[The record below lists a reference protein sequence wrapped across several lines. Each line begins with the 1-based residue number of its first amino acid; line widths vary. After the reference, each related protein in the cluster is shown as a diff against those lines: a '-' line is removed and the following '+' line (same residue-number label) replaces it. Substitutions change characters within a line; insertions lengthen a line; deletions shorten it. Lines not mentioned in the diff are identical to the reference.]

1 MGRRTQNITTLR
13 DYWEVL
19 KRRRRW
25 VLVPALAVTL
35 LAVGLSVT
43 QDEVYSADAVVL
55 VRAPESIFSSG
66 QDDDEATRVSTAIT
80 LVEGEQ
86 VAAEVR
92 ERLNL
97 ATDPPVVTGT
107 AIEDSNTLNISV
119 EAATPERAAEL
130 ANTYAAALIEV
141 RRTEAVDDLTKRAD
155 QLSSQVA
162 ALDTQIAALD
172 VNLEEAQAATSETVT
187 TREAEITSLEAQ
199 IAALQ
204 REQITLQVQSSLTLE
219 QQVQVQT
226 LGLQISSLESQVQ
239 SIRDE
244 IEGLRADG
252 YELLNQQRLRLTD
265 RQADFQSREAE
276 IRIDASLATG
286 SARIVKPALPPSSP
300 DSPQPLKNA
309 LVGLVA
315 GLLLGMAV
323 AFLRDYFDDSIKS
336 PNDLAKLEREPSL
349 LAVVPAVPTKHG
361 RSVGIAQPGSLAV
374 EGFRSLRT
382 TVQFLGVDRQMRVLE
397 VVSAQ
402 PDEGK
407 TTVASNLAVVL
418 SQSGNRVVLV
428 DGDLRAPR
436 IDRIFAVDRSRGLTD
451 NLAGE
456 SLDVTL
462 QPVSEHLTVLVAGPT
477 PDNPSD
483 LLSGKR
489 MRAVL
494 DELRLRFDFV
504 VVDSAPVLSV
514 SDGLTIAQYVDGVV
528 VVAQSA
534 RTTVTPLD
542 QALAMLE
549 QVGAPVLGVVLNRV
563 RPRDARADN
572 YTYGS
577 EYGKRPPSGS
587 GSPELPSPAP
597 TASE

>member
-1 MGRRTQNITTLR
+1 
-13 DYWEVL
+13 
-19 KRRRRW
+19 
-25 VLVPALAVTL
+25 VTL
-35 LAVGLSVT
+35 LTVGVSLT
-43 QDEVYSADAVVL
+43 RDDVYSADAIVL
-55 VRAPESIFSSG
+55 VRAPESLFSTG
-66 QDDDEATRVSTAIT
+66 QDDDEAIRVSTAIT
-80 LVEGEQ
+80 LLEGEE

-92 ERLNL
+92 EQLGL
-97 ATDPPVVTGT
+97 VDDPPSVSGA
-107 AIEDSNTLNISV
+107 AIEDSNTLSVTV
-119 EAATPERAAEL
+119 EADTPERAAEL
-130 ANTYAAALIEV
+130 ANAYAAALIEV
-141 RRTEAVDDLTKRAD
+141 RRSETVADLTNRAD
-155 QLSSQVA
+155 QLATQASTFDAQIVA
-162 ALDTQIAALD
+162 VDAQLQD
-172 VNLEEAQAATSETVT
+172 AQATTSETIT
-187 TREAEITSLEAQ
+187 ARETEIGQLELQ

-204 REQITLQVQSSLTLE
+204 REQITLQVQSSLSID

-226 LGLQISSLESQVQ
+226 LGLQISSLQARVQ
-239 SIRDE
+239 GIRDE
-244 IEGLRADG
+244 IDDLRADG
-252 YELLNQQRLRLTD
+252 SEQLRQERTRLTAQ
-265 RQADFQSREAE
+265 QAEFRSREAE

-286 SARIVKPALPPSSP
+286 SARIVQQATPPASP
-300 DSPQPLKNA
+300 ASPQPVKSG
-309 LVGLVA
+309 LVGLIA
-315 GLLLGMAV
+315 GLLLGMGV

-336 PNDLAKLEREPSL
+336 PNDLDKLDREAPL
-349 LAVVPAVPTKHG
+349 LAVVPAVPTKNG
-361 RSVGIAQPGSLAV
+361 RSVGIAQPGSLAI

-418 SQSGNRVVLV
+418 SQAGNRVVLV

-436 IDRIFAVDRSRGLTD
+436 VDRIFAVDKSRGLTD
-451 NLAGE
+451 NLAGD

-462 QPVSEHLTVLVAGPT
+462 QQVSPHLTVLVAGRT
-477 PDNPSD
+477 PENPSD

-494 DELRLRFDFV
+494 DELRLRFDYV

-528 VVAQSA
+528 VVARSS
-534 RTTVTPLD
+534 RTTVGPLD
-542 QALAMLE
+542 QALTMLE

-577 EYGKRPPSGS
+577 EYGKRPSGPS
-587 GSPELPSPAP
+587 PTERPAPAP
-597 TASE
+597 TISE